1 MVLLVWPCNAIVSLF
16 RYGFVMKPEEQIS
29 DGVSQK
35 TESDTAGFLPWAG
48 LDVLSWAPCAL
59 EQGKCLVEQ
68 GKLRSTQFRVNQ
80 LTTWHVVH
88 ASPVLTTTPLFYDV
102 SKKDTFWT
110 WDTILHNFVNFF
122 MSCMIYTTP
131 ASQKGWKG
139 IILRLGVKGPSRP
152 NF

>member
-1 MVLLVWPCNAIVSLF
+1 
-16 RYGFVMKPEEQIS
+16 MKPEEQIS

-59 EQGKCLVEQ
+59 EQGRCLVEQ

-110 WDTILHNFVNFF
+110 
-122 MSCMIYTTP
+122 
-131 ASQKGWKG
+131 
-139 IILRLGVKGPSRP
+139 
-152 NF
+152 